1 MVVNMKRLSV
11 IFFLWLA
18 LWLPAAHVQA
28 QTPPDQLVRAT
39 TEEILRLLKANRE
52 VYQRDKSALYAMVDK
67 EVLPHFDFQRMSQWV
82 LGRYWRTAT
91 PEQRERFSKE
101 FRDLL
106 VRTYATALLNY
117 TDEKVVYLPFTG
129 KPDDKQVIVR
139 TEIKQSS
146 GAPDIPISYSFY
158 NKGDGEWKVYDVSIE
173 GVSLVTNYRTTY
185 ADKIRRDGLD
195 ALIASIS
202 KTTTQNVFPDKGTD
216 KGKSARE

>member
-1 MVVNMKRLSV
+1 MKRLSA

-18 LWLPAAHVQA
+18 LWLPASYAQA
-28 QTPPDQLVRAT
+28 PTPPDQLVRAT
-39 TEEILRLLKANRE
+39 TEEILRLLKVNRDL
-52 VYQRDKSALYAMVDK
+52 YQRDKSALYGMVDE

-82 LGRYWRTAT
+82 LGRHWRTAT
-91 PEQRERFSKE
+91 PEQRERFVKE

-117 TDEKVVYLPFTG
+117 RDEKVVYLPFTG

-139 TEIKQSS
+139 TAIKQST

-158 NKGDGEWKVYDVSIE
+158 RKADGSWKVYDVSIE

-185 ADKIRRDGLD
+185 ADRIRRDGLD

-202 KTTTQNVFPDKGTD
+202 RTSTQNVVPDKG
-216 KGKSARE
+216 KAARD

>member
-1 MVVNMKRLSV
+1 MKRLTA
-11 IFFLWLA
+11 IFVLWLA
-18 LWLPAAHVQA
+18 LWLPAVQVQA
-28 QTPPDQLVRAT
+28 QTPPDELVRTT
-39 TEEILRLLKANRE
+39 TEEILRLLKANRDL
-52 VYQRDKSALYAMVDK
+52 YQRDKSALYAMVDK

-91 PEQRERFSKE
+91 PEQQERFVQE

-117 TDEKVVYLPFTG
+117 RDEKVIYLPFTG

-146 GAPDIPISYSFY
+146 GAPNIPISYSFY
-158 NKGDGEWKVYDVSIE
+158 RKGEEWKVYDVSIE

-185 ADKIRRDGLD
+185 ADKIRREGLD
-195 ALIASIS
+195 SLIASIS
-202 KTTTQNVFPDKGTD
+202 KTSTQNVFPDQG
-216 KGKSARE
+216 KGKSSRD

>member
-1 MVVNMKRLSV
+1 MKRLSA
-11 IFFLWLA
+11 IFLLGLA
-18 LWLPAAHVQA
+18 LWLPATYVQA
-28 QTPPDQLVRAT
+28 QTPPDQQVRAT

-52 VYQRDKSALYAMVDK
+52 LYQRDRGALYAMVDK

-91 PEQRERFSKE
+91 PEQRERFVKE

-117 TDEKVVYLPFTG
+117 RDEQVLYLPFTG

-139 TEIKQSS
+139 TEIKQST
-146 GAPDIPISYSFY
+146 GAPNIPISYSFY
-158 NKGDGEWKVYDVSIE
+158 RRAEGDWKVYDVSIE

-185 ADKIRRDGLD
+185 ADRIRRDGLD

-202 KTTTQNVFPDKGTD
+202 RTTTQNVVPDKGGD
-216 KGKSARE
+216 KGKSARD

>member
-1 MVVNMKRLSV
+1 MKRLSA
-11 IFFLWLA
+11 IFILWLA
-18 LWLPAAHVQA
+18 LWLPAVHAQA

-67 EVLPHFDFQRMSQWV
+67 EVLPHFDFERMSQWV

-91 PEQRERFSKE
+91 PEQRERFVKE

-117 TDEKVVYLPFTG
+117 RDEKVVYLPFTG

-139 TEIKQSS
+139 TEIKQTS
-146 GAPDIPISYSFY
+146 GAPNIPISYSFY
-158 NKGDGEWKVYDVSIE
+158 NKGGADWKVYDVSIE

-195 ALIASIS
+195 ALIASIA
-202 KTTTQNVFPDKGTD
+202 KTSTQNVLPDKGRE
-216 KGKSARE
+216 KGREKDAAS

>member
-1 MVVNMKRLSV
+1 MMNMKRLSA
-11 IFFLWLA
+11 IFILWLA
-18 LWLPAAHVQA
+18 LLLPAAHVQA
-28 QTPPDQLVRAT
+28 AQTPPDELVRVT
-39 TEEILRLLKANRE
+39 TEEILRLLRANRE
-52 VYQRDKSALYAMVDK
+52 LYKRDTSALYAMVDK
-67 EVLPHFDFQRMSQWV
+67 EVLPHFDFERMSQWV

-91 PEQRERFSKE
+91 PEQRERFVTE

-117 TDEKVVYLPFTG
+117 RDEKVVYLPFTG

-158 NKGDGEWKVYDVSIE
+158 NKGDAGWKVYDVSIE
-173 GVSLVTNYRTTY
+173 GVSLVTNYRATY

-195 ALIASIS
+195 ALIVSMAKTS
-202 KTTTQNVFPDKGTD
+202 KQNVFPRKAET
-216 KGKSARE
+216 SRE

>member
-1 MVVNMKRLSV
+1 MKRLSLV
-11 IFFLWLA
+11 FFLWLA
-18 LWLPAAHVQA
+18 LWLPAAQA
-28 QTPPDQLVRAT
+28 QTPPDELVRTT
-39 TEEILRLLKANRE
+39 TEEILRLLKENRA
-52 VYQRDKSALYAMVDK
+52 VYQRDKGALYAMVDK

-91 PEQRERFSKE
+91 PEQRERFVKE

-117 TDEKVVYLPFTG
+117 RDEKVIYLPFTG
-129 KPDDKQVIVR
+129 KADDKQVIVR

-146 GAPDIPISYSFY
+146 GAPNIPISYSFY
-158 NKGDGEWKVYDVSIE
+158 NKGGAEWKVYDVSIE

-202 KTTTQNVFPDKGTD
+202 KTSTQNVFRDKGPD

>member
-1 MVVNMKRLSV
+1 MKRLSV
-11 IFFLWLA
+11 VFFLWLA
-18 LWLPAAHVQA
+18 LWLPAAQAQA
-28 QTPPDQLVRAT
+28 QTPPDELVRTT
-39 TEEILRLLKANRE
+39 TEEILRLLKTNRE
-52 VYQRDKSALYAMVDK
+52 AYQRDKSALYAMVDK

-82 LGRYWRTAT
+82 LGRHWRTAT
-91 PEQRERFSKE
+91 PAQRERFVKE

-117 TDEKVVYLPFTG
+117 RDEKVIYLPFTG
-129 KPDDKQVIVR
+129 KPDDRQVIVR

-146 GAPDIPISYSFY
+146 GAPNIPISYSFY
-158 NKGDGEWKVYDVSIE
+158 NKGSAEWKVYDVSIE

-202 KTTTQNVFPDKGTD
+202 KTSTQNVLPDKGPE
-216 KGKSARE
+216 KGKSSRE